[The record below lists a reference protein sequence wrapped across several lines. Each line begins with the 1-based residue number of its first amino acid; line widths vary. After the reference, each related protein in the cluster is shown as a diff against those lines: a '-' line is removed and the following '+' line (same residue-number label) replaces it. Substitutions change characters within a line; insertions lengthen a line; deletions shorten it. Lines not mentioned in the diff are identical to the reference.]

1 MLLPFAIVMIRAGL
15 DGHCEVGQ
23 KSQMATN
30 RNNTIDYD
38 NRPRT
43 PNVTSWQAVMCD
55 QWLST
60 PLRFMKLIWWSSW
73 SSHTAAVYW
82 VSGFS
87 KIMVSKRVLWPF
99 VVTGEALD
107 RSTHLCFQ
115 KKHTKNK
122 WGFYFFFAP
131 RSNTPASISVFICTV
146 YFIFRF

>member
-60 PLRFMKLIWWSSW
+60 PLRVMNWSDDLHDL
-73 SSHTAAVYW
+73 HTQ
-82 VSGFS
+82 
-87 KIMVSKRVLWPF
+87 L
-99 VVTGEALD
+99 L
-107 RSTHLCFQ
+107 STESVDSQ
-115 KKHTKNK
+115 K
-122 WGFYFFFAP
+122 
-131 RSNTPASISVFICTV
+131 
-146 YFIFRF
+146 